1 MGVSYEQFRRLV
13 LGQRI
18 GGPDGGA
25 TTEADGTIV
34 FDGDATYWVDIDFP
48 IIIRTTGPNIPV
60 LTAVRGNIT
69 APQWSVGD
77 FSVCEGQEM
86 IHGYKEETP
95 IQWHIHTIT
104 AGTDVD
110 DRFIAFEVE
119 WFYAKPSQQLSGG
132 GTNFTTTSGDL
143 LIPANTP
150 DRTQLQ
156 FNIGAPQDMTGV
168 GIATHVYA
176 RLARVA
182 ASGTAPT
189 ADPFCTMLQVH
200 IECDT
205 LGSREI
211 TTK

>member
-1 MGVSYEQFRRLV
+1 MGVSFEQYQRLV
-13 LGQRI
+13 RGQRI
-18 GGPDGGA
+18 GGPLGGA
-25 TTEADGTIV
+25 TTEEDGTLV

-48 IIIRTTGPNIPV
+48 IIIRTTGPNIPT
-60 LTAVRGNIT
+60 LNTVRGNIT
-69 APQWSVGD
+69 APQWGVND
-77 FSVCEGQEM
+77 FSVCEGQEL
-86 IHGYKEETP
+86 IHAYKEGTP

-104 AGTDVD
+104 GGTNDT
-110 DRFIAFEVE
+110 DRLIAFEVE
-119 WFYAKPSQQLSGG
+119 WFFAGPGQGLSGD

-182 ASGTAPT
+182 ATGTAPT
-189 ADPFCTMLQVH
+189 ANPFCTMLQIH